1 MLPLRIRG
9 IIEIAYGGSEIFGWW
24 PRRGF
29 THVLG
34 SLVSFQCAL
43 PALGMLP
50 TGPSCSCGVVAS
62 AIPCSLA
69 LLEMVGWS
77 WLLLLGMRAGIHSV
91 LMVLLVPVHE
101 GSPLGEL
108 HRCIREGVKVNVHI
122 RTFKG
127 LRGVCTGFLVA
138 FDKFWNMVIKPSAR
152 NWSTS

>member
-1 MLPLRIRG
+1 MKSLD
-9 IIEIAYGGSEIFGWW
+9 GGHAERFYPCSGESCLI
-24 PRRGF
+24 
-29 THVLG
+29 
-34 SLVSFQCAL
+34 QCV

-50 TGPSCSCGVVAS
+50 TVYSCGVVAS

-108 HRCIREGVKVNVHI
+108 LAVSGRVKVNVHI

-127 LRGVCTGFLVA
+127 LRKRLYRLPTLHL
-138 FDKFWNMVIKPSAR
+138 
-152 NWSTS
+152 TSSGIW

>member
-1 MLPLRIRG
+1 MLPLRIRD
-9 IIEIAYGGSEIFGWW
+9 IIEIACGGSEPFGWR

-34 SLVSFQCAL
+34 SLVSFLCAL

-50 TGPSCSCGVVAS
+50 TGPSRSCGVVAS
-62 AIPCSLA
+62 AVPCSLA
-69 LLEMVGWS
+69 LLGMVGWS